1 MILDNNHEN
10 ISENWNY
17 EIENIYYQNYIN
29 IKVIV
34 DILVEILLEYDVL
47 NSRLIKMPSFN

>member
-47 NSRLIKMPSFN
+47 IRG